1 LIARLL
7 QITIRATFRSS
18 YVVPTTF
25 DGQTQGKETIS
36 YMNREYELGVII
48 PISVQEAEV
57 KTVLETIEGWIK
69 DFGGEITNVDNWGRR
84 RLAYPIQEFREGY
97 YIFIAMNFPTQRIG
111 ELEYN
116 LKFSDQII
124 RHLVIRL
131 DED

>member
-1 LIARLL
+1 
-7 QITIRATFRSS
+7 
-18 YVVPTTF
+18 
-25 DGQTQGKETIS
+25 
-36 YMNREYELGVII
+36 MNRDYELGIII

-57 KTVLETIEGWIK
+57 KTVLGTVEGWIK
-69 DFGGEITNVDNWGRR
+69 EFGGEITNVDNWGRR

-97 YIFIAMNFPTQRIG
+97 YIFIAMQFPPQRVS

-116 LKFSDQII
+116 LRFSDQVI